1 MNKIIFV
8 LQKWWTFQVIKKII
22 ITWVI
27 LLLLIIS
34 LSTIIYL
41 SKNELHQTEDIIS
54 LNTKLRS
61 STLDLHTSIQK
72 LETNSRRFLTT
83 HSESDSINYFSNLD
97 SLHKYLDYLEKLI
110 NRRPGF
116 IKYFQP
122 IKKAINEELYN
133 ISSLS
138 SSLENKNYLSE
149 GLLKNE
155 EDIYNKIDNYWQ
167 IFDDKLEL
175 AAFEQIQILHTQINK
190 NLNHFLILIIIYVS
204 LLSLLFLVIIQ
215 DVKKRR
221 KMSLEID
228 EHRKKLEEL
237 NNQKNI
243 FFSIIAHDLRSP
255 FAGLISLAEIII
267 ECYDDLSDE
276 ERKSHLDGFFLSL
289 KNLLTL
295 IDNLLTWSRLNL
307 DRIGIDPCKI
317 HLTEIIRAV
326 FKSLEVAANNK
337 QIELLS
343 NFNNDIEI
351 FADANM
357 IETVMRNLISNAIK
371 FTNTGGKV
379 IVDIYEKND
388 YVKLEVRDN
397 GIGMSEE
404 ISNNLFKLDVN
415 IKTFG
420 TNNENGTGLGLIICK
435 EFIEKHGGNISVKSE
450 FGKGTVISFTL
461 PKNNNNKFA

>member
-1 MNKIIFV
+1 MNKIILV
-8 LQKWWTFQVIKKII
+8 LQKWWAFQVIKKII

-27 LLLLIIS
+27 LLSLIIS

-41 SKNELHQTEDIIS
+41 SKNELHQSSDIIS
-54 LNTKLRS
+54 RNTELRS
-61 STLDLHTSIQK
+61 ATLDLHTSIQR
-72 LETNSRRFLTT
+72 LELNSKKYLLSRSTR
-83 HSESDSINYFSNLD
+83 DSIKLFSNFD
-97 SLHKYLDYLEKLI
+97 SLQKNLIYLESLVG
-110 NRRPGF
+110 NRNELA
-116 IKYFQP
+116 IYFLP
-122 IKKAINEELYN
+122 IRKTITEELFN
-133 ISSLS
+133 IKSLS
-138 SSLENKNYLSE
+138 SKFGNAINLNNAF
-149 GLLKNE
+149 LKNE
-155 EDIYNKIDNYWQ
+155 DNIYNRIEDYWQ
-167 IFDDKLEL
+167 VFDDKLEL
-175 AAFEQIQILHTQINK
+175 ATFRQINVLNNQINK

-204 LLSLLFLVIIQ
+204 LLSFLFLVIIY

-237 NNQKNI
+237 NNQKNK

-276 ERKSHLDGFFLSL
+276 ERKSHLEGFFLSL
-289 KNLLTL
+289 KSLLTL

-307 DRIGIDPCKI
+307 NRIGIDPCEI
-317 HLTEIIRAV
+317 HLTEIIKAV

-337 QIELLS
+337 QIKLLS
-343 NFNNDIEI
+343 NFNHDLKIY
-351 FADANM
+351 ADANM
-357 IETVMRNLISNAIK
+357 IETVIRNLISNAIK

-379 IVDIYEKND
+379 IVDIYEKNN

-461 PKNNNNKFA
+461 PKNNNH